1 MLSFIY
7 NLILLL
13 IVPIAVP
20 LGYIFAYRRGEDKDY
35 FERIGFIKV
44 NKEFTRSIWIHCAS
58 VGEVR
63 SIKTVYS
70 YLKEVFPD
78 VSIVISTTTA
88 TGKKTAIEELKPDF
102 AFLLPI
108 ENRWAISYLID
119 IFQCKLLLIVDTE
132 LWPNMIITAS
142 KKIPMILLNGR
153 ISDRSFKR
161 YLFFKSIFA
170 HLLAKFH
177 KIFTKSSEDTVKFK
191 AILKDEEKIYTM
203 GNIKYLNFSKFVDLG
218 VIPSNKRLFVA
229 ASTHDG
235 EEEFLIDTFLET
247 LDLDLF
253 DQIVLAPRHLNRL
266 DDVKNLCIK
275 KGLKICTFSNYNP
288 EADAVVVDKFG
299 VLEYLYFLGIKIFV
313 GGSLVNVGGHNIF
326 EALQFRKVIA
336 VGPYM
341 HNFVEIFDLG
351 LKHNIVKIIR
361 TKEDLFEYFKTQY
374 VDGSFDDFFDEL
386 HSSAKEKLR
395 PLLEEIKGVF
405 A

>member
-20 LGYIFAYRRGEDKDY
+20 LGYIFAYRKGEDKDY

-44 NKEFTRSIWIHCAS
+44 NKEFKKSIWIHCAS

-70 YLKEVFPD
+70 YLKDEFPD

-88 TGKKTAIEELKPDF
+88 TGKKTAIEELNPDF

-132 LWPNMIITAS
+132 LWPNMINTAS
-142 KKIPMILLNGR
+142 KKIPMILINGR

-161 YLFFKSIFA
+161 YLFFKFIFA
-170 HLLAKFH
+170 PLLAKFH
-177 KIFTKSSEDTVKFK
+177 RIFTKSDEDSAKFHS
-191 AILKDEEKIYTM
+191 ILNDEKKISTM

-218 VIPSNKRLFVA
+218 VIPTSKRLFVA

-235 EEEFLIDTFLET
+235 EEEFVIDAFLET
-247 LDLDLF
+247 VDLDIF
-253 DQIVLAPRHLNRL
+253 DQIVIAPRHLNRL
-266 DDVKNLCIK
+266 EDIKNVCIK

-288 EADAVVVDKFG
+288 EADAVIVDKFG

-326 EALQFRKVIA
+326 EALQFKKVIA
-336 VGPYM
+336 VGPNM
-341 HNFVEIFDLG
+341 HNFSEIFDLA
-351 LKHNIVKIIR
+351 LKYRVVKVVE
-361 TKEDLFEYFKTQY
+361 TKEDLLGYFKTQY
-374 VDGSFDDFFDEL
+374 VDGNFDDFFHEI
-386 HSSAKEKLR
+386 HYSARERLK
-395 PLLEEIKGVF
+395 PLFEEIKGVLT
-405 A
+405 